1 MNLLVLI
8 LLGGVFIVAS
18 LSLLASWGRDDRRKA
33 SARRLQ
39 DLVTIQVTE
48 AAVVSTSDA
57 PPVDPWLH
65 FIPENYQPMIE
76 RAIAATGYKTSIRS
90 LLLVAVLIGGLTYL
104 LGHVVL
110 GMSSSV
116 ILPVALVDGSF
127 IAWQVL
133 RFLQGRHHNRFLT
146 LFPDAIDLIVRAVR
160 AGLPVGG
167 SLDAAGHE
175 TPEPVGVE
183 FRRIMADSRIGVEFD
198 VALRRAAGRIRLVE
212 FDFFVATLILQRES
226 GGNLSETLSTLSSVL
241 RRRSE
246 MRAKTKAMT
255 SEARTSAIVIGALPI
270 FCSIGIGVFSP
281 RYFTVLL
288 TDPRGGYVVGA
299 AIGSIALGA
308 FAMRALI
315 NKALQ

>member
-1 MNLLVLI
+1 MNQTVLVL
-8 LLGGVFIVAS
+8 LGFVFFGAS
-18 LSLLASWGRDDRRKA
+18 LSLLVSWGQDDRRKA
-33 SARRLQ
+33 SAKRLQ
-39 DLVTIQVTE
+39 DLVTIQVAE

-65 FIPENYQPMIE
+65 LLPEQMQPKVE
-76 RAIAATGYKTSIRS
+76 RAIAATGYKITLRG
-90 LLLVAVLIGGLTYL
+90 LLMVAVLIG
-104 LGHVVL
+104 LGIYVVGHMVL
-110 GMSSSV
+110 GMAASL
-116 ILPVALVDGSF
+116 ILAVALLAGVF
-127 IAWQVL
+127 ISWQVL
-133 RFLQGRHHNRFLT
+133 RFLQSRHHSRFLT

-175 TPEPVGVE
+175 TPDPVGIE

-198 VALRRAAGRIRLVE
+198 TALRRAAERVRLVE

-255 SEARTSAIVIGALPI
+255 SEARTSAIVIGALPV
-270 FCSIGIGVFSP
+270 FCSIGIGIFSP
-281 RYFTVLL
+281 RYFGVLL

-308 FAMRALI
+308 VSMRALI